1 VVKYCFLI
9 LAILIAA
16 GATQPSTPSTAP
28 NTPATASQPVWELQA
43 PYAEVAKVY
52 DEVFETLSG
61 NYYSQAPDV
70 DKKHTA
76 RMRAF
81 IAKQHPRAQFVQ
93 EIIQPDGIMF
103 ERALKDGEYRASA
116 TFKRI
121 LDNAVSRARSK
132 VNFVIRRDMYI
143 YTAKYVDKDRVRTEL
158 LQMAATDD
166 EVRFA
171 NSVSDQATP
180 EEVAKRSPDYKPV
193 KGDRIYNFRTASETW
208 TNLMGRAGYLV
219 VRDGKIAQVIITS
232 LN

>member
-1 VVKYCFLI
+1 MKYLFLI
-9 LAILIAA
+9 PVVLIAA
-16 GATQPSTPSTAP
+16 GATQPSTPSTSP
-28 NTPATASQPVWELQA
+28 NPAATASQPAWELQA

-52 DEVFETLSG
+52 DKVLETLTG

-76 RMRAF
+76 PMRKFVAT
-81 IAKQHPRAQFVQ
+81 QRPRAQFVQ
-93 EIIQPDGIMF
+93 EMIQPNDF
-103 ERALKDGEYRASA
+103 EFTRALQDGEYRASA

-121 LDNAVSRARSK
+121 LDAAISKAQSNAYFA
-132 VNFVIRRDMYI
+132 IRREMYI
-143 YTAKYVDKDRVRTEL
+143 YTAKFVDKNPVRTEL

-171 NSVSDQATP
+171 NCVSNQATP
-180 EEVAKRSPDYKPV
+180 EEVATRSPDYKPA
-193 KGDRIYNFRTASETW
+193 KDDRIYNFRTASETW

-219 VRDGKIAQVIITS
+219 VRDGKIAQVIVTS